1 MRSARSASRALKRR
15 GLNFDMPS
23 KCRAQFAQPAAVSES
38 EVTAG
43 GRLDVLLPAFETLPE
58 EFRRE
63 RDPFS
68 PLVHQWF
75 FRGLN
80 PEALHARRGINAE
93 DAWRHL
99 RAIMASWDPGI
110 ARPQHVHKIVG
121 VAYLMSLWF
130 DPPQAMR
137 P

>member
-1 MRSARSASRALKRR
+1 MNFAMASSGPAH
-15 GLNFDMPS
+15 
-23 KCRAQFAQPAAVSES
+23 FAQPSPVSEA

-43 GRLDVLLPAFETLPE
+43 GRLDVLLPAYETVPE

-63 RDPFS
+63 RDPFT

-80 PEALHARRGINAE
+80 PEALHARRGINA
-93 DAWRHL
+93 DAAWRHL

-130 DPPQAMR
+130 DPPPAR
-137 P
+137 CV

>member
-1 MRSARSASRALKRR
+1 MNFAVASK
-15 GLNFDMPS
+15 GP
-23 KCRAQFAQPAAVSES
+23 AQFAQPSPVSEA

-43 GRLDVLLPAFETLPE
+43 GRLDVLLPAYETVPE

-63 RDPFS
+63 RDPFT

-80 PEALHARRGINAE
+80 PEALHARHGINA
-93 DAWRHL
+93 DAAWRHL

-121 VAYLMSLWF
+121 VPYLMSLWF
-130 DPPQAMR
+130 DPPQAR
-137 P
+137 RA